1 MLYYIL
7 PPIVIVISLAILI
20 SFLFRKVAQI
30 PSEELLN
37 NDQEAGVLRAKM
49 KVAPT
54 VVGHFTLR
62 ILERMMHKFKL
73 MSLKFHNI
81 SNEWFHSIRRKRE
94 KGMKAME
101 NARRFE
107 EQQRVRQEQELEQS
121 EVKITRPEVSI
132 EASEE
137 EELVIQR
144 QRKVLPKRPM
154 LRGDIVRPDKE
165 VKVERKEQLEDVLIK
180 RIAINPKDIEAYERL
195 GDYYMEQLNL
205 LDALECYKQVLKLS
219 PVNYKAKSKIRKIER
234 ELA

>member
-7 PPIVIVISLAILI
+7 PPIVIVISLAALI

-30 PSEELLN
+30 PSDELLN
-37 NDQEAGVLRAKM
+37 NDQEGVLRAKV

-54 VVGHFTLR
+54 VVGHFTLK

-101 NARRFE
+101 EARRFE
-107 EQQRVRQEQELEQS
+107 EQQRICQEQEQPE
-121 EVKITRPEVSI
+121 TRIMQPEI
-132 EASEE
+132 ETEPE
-137 EELVIQR
+137 DEIVIQR
-144 QRKVLPKRPM
+144 HRRMPARKPM
-154 LRGDIVRPDKE
+154 LRGDIVKPDKE
-165 VKVERKEQLEDVLIK
+165 ARIERKEQLEDALIK

-205 LDALECYKQVLKLS
+205 QDAHECYKQVLKLS